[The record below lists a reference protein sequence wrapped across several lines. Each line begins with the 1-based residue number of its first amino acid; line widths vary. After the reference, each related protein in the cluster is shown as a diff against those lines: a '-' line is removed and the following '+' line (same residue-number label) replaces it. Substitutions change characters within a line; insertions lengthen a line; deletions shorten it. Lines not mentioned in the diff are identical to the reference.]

1 MKRNIIFAV
10 FALLTGLIAASCVYA
25 YQYFYP
31 EKYIRTPDGHYEN
44 TAVAKENS
52 PFPITQETHF
62 QVEYYYKEE
71 NRTLTENIGSIP
83 ALLGCDKTGVERY
96 LKDYMQHLSKDEQE
110 KGLVSYGMISYRD
123 NTIYLRKTY
132 QKPVYKGYYAKS
144 FNGYV
149 VIMNGDEK
157 TVYEY
162 TQIPIHLLP
171 DEMKE
176 QVMNGYYLNNEE
188 DLYSFLENYSS

>member
-10 FALLTGLIAASCVYA
+10 FAVLTGVIAAISVYA

-31 EKYIRTPDGHYEN
+31 EKYIRTQDGSYEN
-44 TAVAKENS
+44 VVTAKEQS
-52 PFPITQETHF
+52 PFPVTQDTHF
-62 QVEYYYKEE
+62 EVEYYYKEE
-71 NRTLTENIGSIP
+71 QRTLTEDVGSIP
-83 ALLGCDKTGVERY
+83 ALLGCDKEGVERY
-96 LKDYMQHLSKDEQE
+96 LNDYMRHPSKKEQE
-110 KGLVSYGMISYRD
+110 AGLISYVMTAYKG

-132 QKPVYKGYYAKS
+132 EQPVYHGYYAKS

-149 VIMNGDEK
+149 VILKGDEK

-171 DEMKE
+171 DDIKE
-176 QVMNGYYLNNEE
+176 QVMDGYYLENES
-188 DLYSFLENYSS
+188 DLYNFLENYSS

>member
-10 FALLTGLIAASCVYA
+10 FAVLTGIIAAVSVYA

-31 EKYIRTPDGHYEN
+31 EKYIRTEDGQYEN
-44 TAVAKENS
+44 VAAAKETS
-52 PFPITQETHF
+52 PFPVTQETHF
-62 QVEYYYKEE
+62 QIEYYYKETD
-71 NRTLTENIGSIP
+71 RTLTEDIGNIP
-83 ALLGCDKTGVERY
+83 ALLGCDKEGVERY
-96 LKDYMQHLSKDEQE
+96 LKDYMRHLSKEEQE
-110 KGLVSYGMISYRD
+110 EGLIAYGLVSYRG

-132 QKPVYKGYYAKS
+132 QKPVYEGYYAKS

-149 VIMNGDEK
+149 VILNGDEK

-176 QVMNGYYLNNEE
+176 QVMDGYYLENES
-188 DLYSFLENYSS
+188 DLYNFLENYSS

>member
-10 FALLTGLIAASCVYA
+10 FALLTGVIAAVSVYA

-31 EKYIRTPDGHYEN
+31 EKYIRTQDGHYEN
-44 TAVAKENS
+44 VTTAKEQS

-71 NRTLTENIGSIP
+71 DRTLTEDIGSIP
-83 ALLGCDKTGVERY
+83 ALLGCDKAGVERY
-96 LKDYMQHLSKDEQE
+96 LKDYMHHLSKEEQE
-110 KGLVSYGMISYRD
+110 EGLVSYGMISYRG

-132 QKPVYKGYYAKS
+132 QKPIYNGYYAKS

-176 QVMNGYYLNNEE
+176 QVMNGYYLDNEE
-188 DLYSFLENYSS
+188 DLYNFLENYSS

>member
-10 FALLTGLIAASCVYA
+10 FALLTGVIAAVSVYA

-31 EKYIRTPDGHYEN
+31 EKYIRTQDGHYEN
-44 TAVAKENS
+44 VTTVKEQS

-62 QVEYYYKEE
+62 QVEYYYKEDE
-71 NRTLTENIGSIP
+71 RTLTEDIGSIP
-83 ALLGCDKTGVERY
+83 ALLGCDKAGVERY
-96 LKDYMQHLSKDEQE
+96 LKDYMHHLSKEEQE
-110 KGLVSYGMISYRD
+110 EGLVSYGMIAYRG

-132 QKPVYKGYYAKS
+132 QKPVYNGYYAKS

-171 DEMKE
+171 EEMKE
-176 QVMNGYYLNNEE
+176 QVMNGYYLDNEE
-188 DLYSFLENYSS
+188 DLYNFLENYSS

>member
-10 FALLTGLIAASCVYA
+10 FALLTGVIAAVSVYA

-31 EKYIRTPDGHYEN
+31 EKYIRTQDGHYEN
-44 TAVAKENS
+44 VTTVKEQS

-71 NRTLTENIGSIP
+71 DRTLTEDIGSIP
-83 ALLGCDKTGVERY
+83 ALLGCDKAGVERY
-96 LKDYMQHLSKDEQE
+96 LKDYMRHLSKEEQE
-110 KGLVSYGMISYRD
+110 EGLVSYGMIAYRG

-132 QKPVYKGYYAKS
+132 QKPVYNGYYAKS

-176 QVMNGYYLNNEE
+176 QVMNGYYLDNEE
-188 DLYSFLENYSS
+188 DLYNFLENYSS

>member
-10 FALLTGLIAASCVYA
+10 FAVLTGVIAAISVYA

-31 EKYIRTPDGHYEN
+31 EKYIRTQDGSYEN
-44 TAVAKENS
+44 VVTAKEQS
-52 PFPITQETHF
+52 PFPVTQDTHF
-62 QVEYYYKEE
+62 EVEYYYKEE
-71 NRTLTENIGSIP
+71 QRTLTENVGSIP
-83 ALLGCDKTGVERY
+83 ALLGCDKEGVERY
-96 LKDYMQHLSKDEQE
+96 LNDYMRHLSKKEQE
-110 KGLVSYGMISYRD
+110 AGLISYVMTAYKG

-132 QKPVYKGYYAKS
+132 EQPVYHGYYAKS

-149 VIMNGDEK
+149 VILKGDEK

-171 DEMKE
+171 DDIKE
-176 QVMNGYYLNNEE
+176 QVMDGYYLENES
-188 DLYSFLENYSS
+188 DLYNFLENYSS

>member
-10 FALLTGLIAASCVYA
+10 FALLTGVIAAVSVYA

-31 EKYIRTPDGHYEN
+31 EKYIRTQDGHYEN
-44 TAVAKENS
+44 VTTVKEQS

-62 QVEYYYKEE
+62 QVDYYYKEE
-71 NRTLTENIGSIP
+71 DRTLTENIGSIP
-83 ALLGCDKTGVERY
+83 ALLGCDKAGVERY
-96 LKDYMQHLSKDEQE
+96 LKDYMRHLSKEEQE
-110 KGLVSYGMISYRD
+110 EGLVSYGMIAYRG

-132 QKPVYKGYYAKS
+132 QKPVYNGYYAKS

-176 QVMNGYYLNNEE
+176 QVMNGYYLDNEE
-188 DLYSFLENYSS
+188 DLYNFLENYSS

>member
-10 FALLTGLIAASCVYA
+10 LALLTGVVAAISVYA

-31 EKYIRTPDGHYEN
+31 EKYIRTKDGRYEN
-44 TAVAKENS
+44 VAVAKEQS
-52 PFPITQETHF
+52 PFPVTQDTHF

-71 NRTLTENIGSIP
+71 QRTLMEDVGSIP
-83 ALLGCDKTGVERY
+83 ALLGCNKDGIERY
-96 LKDYMQHLSKDEQE
+96 LNDYMRHLSKKEQE
-110 KGLVSYGMISYRD
+110 EGLTSYIMTSYKG

-132 QKPVYKGYYAKS
+132 EQPVYYGYYAKS

-149 VIMNGDEK
+149 VIMKGDGK

-171 DEMKE
+171 DDIKE
-176 QVMNGYYLNNEE
+176 QVMNGYYLENES
-188 DLYSFLENYSS
+188 DLYNFLENYSS